1 MLLVKAEAKTEGKSS
16 RPKIFQSV
24 SRISFILFRDL
35 FPSPKWEIKTGSFFF
50 FFWRSPPTEKQ
61 QTFQIWMNKNKLN
74 CHLRPPWDHV
84 ASRSKKVCGLSQ
96 LMSAFPPPQAGAAA
110 GRVKRVGGVV
120 GATCGLWKS
129 LGAFHGKERTW
140 FYQQVS
146 AGLRAEQGS
155 CLSLQT
161 ALDKTTNIMGP
172 PTMSSTIKGTQDAT
186 VPKTEV
192 DPTLMGL
199 MGETDIKQEKK

>member
-1 MLLVKAEAKTEGKSS
+1 MGNKNRS
-16 RPKIFQSV
+16 I
-24 SRISFILFRDL
+24 
-35 FPSPKWEIKTGSFFF
+35 FF

-74 CHLRPPWDHV
+74 CHLLPPWYPV
-84 ASRSKKVCGLSQ
+84 ASRSKTVCGLRQS
-96 LMSAFPPPQAGAAA
+96 LSAFPLPKAGAAA

-120 GATCGLWKS
+120 GAICGLWKS

-146 AGLRAEQGS
+146 TGLKAEQGS

-161 ALDKTTNIMGP
+161 ALDKTTNIVGP
-172 PTMSSTIKGTQDAT
+172 PTMPSTIKGAQDTA
-186 VPKTEV
+186 VPKTEA
-192 DPTLMGL
+192 DPTLIGL
-199 MGETDIKQEKK
+199 MRETDIKQEKK

>member
-1 MLLVKAEAKTEGKSS
+1 MENSLYSMNIHLPLCRNISVFNCQGLPQTLLGHYMIWDKCTT
-16 RPKIFQSV
+16 
-24 SRISFILFRDL
+24 LH
-35 FPSPKWEIKTGSFFF
+35 
-50 FFWRSPPTEKQ
+50 
-61 QTFQIWMNKNKLN
+61 FQIPKFWMNKNKLN
-74 CHLRPPWDHV
+74 CHLQPPWDPV

-172 PTMSSTIKGTQDAT
+172 PTMSSTIKGTQDTA
-186 VPKTEV
+186 VPKTEA
-192 DPTLMGL
+192 DPTLIGL